1 MSYLTVFL
9 LFYFLSSAECI
20 LIVQLKYLR
29 YFYMRIGIM
38 IITNELLL
46 MVLNLS
52 FPVDL

>member
-29 YFYMRIGIM
+29 YFYMRIGIIM

-46 MVLNLS
+46 MVLNL
-52 FPVDL
+52 